1 MRCIQLQTGILV
13 LAGAIEKVGV
23 ELQDQL
29 LCDISSKVLLLDFSR
44 HTQGYA
50 DSTISLMAAIT
61 KTLRLLLGGKP
72 LQQSSTGTYLALVVF
87 HGPEAARAV
96 KAALVGAFAAQA
108 HH

>member
-1 MRCIQLQTGILV
+1 MRYIQLQTGSQV
-13 LAGAIEKVGV
+13 LAGATEKVGG

-29 LCDISSKVLLLDFSR
+29 LCDISSKVLLLDCSR

-50 DSTISLMAAIT
+50 DSSISLKAAIN

-72 LQQSSTGTYLALVVF
+72 LQQSCTGTYLALVIF

-96 KAALVGAFAAQA
+96 EVALVGAFAAQA